1 MYKKIFVSI
10 LAVLVLLFS
19 TSKQVALANTDP
31 LFRVNYGDYKDE
43 NIFYHL
49 DYIDPTELEEK
60 SFWDKFK
67 IFSNLSD
74 GVVGFFYNLLH
85 QLFVALPF
93 FMLKA
98 MTTAM
103 IWIFNKIYEVNFV
116 NAIVDEITSSIQS
129 IAGVSGGSFGSS
141 GLFGG
146 FLGLITL
153 VLAVYTLYQFAVK
166 RASITAFSGLLKSIL
181 ALALALVFFS
191 NYSTIIKGL
200 NTLSVEASALIVSG
214 SAVVTD
220 DGNIVDQTAQ
230 EKMNNA
236 LWNTFVHQPY
246 LMLQYGTVDQEAI
259 GEERVLNLLQKKPD
273 SEERY
278 NIVKEEILDKGNT
291 MMTREKIFERWGILM
306 ITFVANF
313 FNSIPVMILAFALL
327 FLQFWF
333 TAMAMIAPFAF
344 VWSALPN
351 QFGVL
356 ARYFLELLTPL
367 VLKLAV
373 SVLALIVF
381 SLTGVLTVVAMNT
394 LNTSGLL
401 SFIFLVFVEGI
412 LFFTFFLLRKRILN
426 IFSMGSKQLASVRE
440 NMSSAFVQPVKK
452 GVQTTAAAVGTVAGA
467 MSGGAAGALVGSSL
481 GGTIGSVISGD
492 KGITDAGRDVALTY
506 SLYETMKKKKS
517 ANANTN
523 TNNVDSGA
531 NNIQDSYAKN
541 PELKELSQEMNTN
554 EMPNEPNNQSF
565 NVDTTSQTNQD
576 NLSKLNTRDIS
587 TEPNNQSSGKGNSS
601 QFNPDTSQK
610 MKINDIPTY
619 ENTQTSTE
627 PENTDYRNL
636 DETDYEFNNGK
647 LNESSFEDTLNNLN
661 ELIDEEFEV
670 DNGNTF
676 TNSQNYND
684 GYGMEKF
691 ELDDYIE
698 KNDFEKN
705 QGEKA
710 N

>member
-506 SLYETMKKKKS
+506 SLYETMQKKKS

-601 QFNPDTSQK
+601 QFNPDTSQE

>member
-601 QFNPDTSQK
+601 QFNPDTSQE

>member
-153 VLAVYTLYQFAVK
+153 VLAVYTLYQVAVK

-506 SLYETMKKKKS
+506 SLYETMQKKKS

-601 QFNPDTSQK
+601 QFNPDTSQE